1 MTYQYIKALH
11 LIFIVTWFAG
21 LFYIVRL
28 FIYTVEAHQ
37 ESDPARSILLW
48 NLKDWSRRLW
58 FGITWPSAVL
68 TLLFGSY
75 FLHFYAIHGGVPSWL
90 WLKLGFVLGLYVYH
104 LLCHAVYRQLQRDEV
119 RYSSQQL
126 RVWNEV
132 ATIFLVS
139 IVFIAILK
147 SALSLLWAM
156 IGLVVFTGV
165 LMLAIRIYKKVRSR
179 NGGSRSGETRSGGS
193 RSGETRSEKTR
204 RSSTNPAS
212 KESDG

>member
-37 ESDPARSILLW
+37 EAEPTRAILLVK
-48 NLKDWSRRLW
+48 LKDWSRRLW

-68 TLLFGSY
+68 TLVFGSY
-75 FLHFYAIHGGVPSWL
+75 FLHFYATQGGVPSWL
-90 WLKLGFVLGLYVYH
+90 WLKLGFVLGLYGYH
-104 LLCHAVYRQLQRDEV
+104 LLCHAIYRQLQRDEV

-132 ATIFLVS
+132 ATLFLVS
-139 IVFIAILK
+139 IVFIVILK
-147 SALSLLWAM
+147 SALSLLWAL
-156 IGLVVFTGV
+156 IGLVAFTVV
-165 LMLAIRIYKKVRSR
+165 LMLAIRIYKKVRT
-179 NGGSRSGETRSGGS
+179 RSGETRQL
-193 RSGETRSEKTR
+193 
-204 RSSTNPAS
+204 PPQ
-212 KESDG
+212 